1 MTRSETP
8 PYQVLA
14 PRNRRLLSAGVASLA
29 LGYAAL
35 AVPPVDGF
43 LSLTV
48 GPLLLSVGYVVLIP
62 LGLVCRP

>member
-1 MTRSETP
+1 MTRSDMP
-8 PYQVLA
+8 PYRVLG

-35 AVPPVDGF
+35 AVAPVDGF
-43 LSLTV
+43 LSLTL
-48 GPLLLSVGYVVLIP
+48 GPLLLSAGYVVLIP